1 MKNKLTTP
9 IAILTGLSLIAFA
22 IYLGLTIEFRLA
34 ERGCKQAYANAKDDK
49 LWEFILSDCIG
60 KKLNPE
66 N

>member
-9 IAILTGLSLIAFA
+9 IAILIGLGLVAFA

-34 ERGCKQAYANAKDDK
+34 EKGCKQAYPNKEHH
-49 LWEFILSDCIG
+49 LYEFILSDCIG
-60 KKLNPE
+60 KKLNSK